1 MRRRAALRRGSRP
14 ARGHAPPPPAWR
26 ARALARPR
34 ARVPSWGAA
43 PRAHRPLRHRLR
55 QASPSQTSDVPA
67 AREAGHASAS
77 ARGAETSVTRYK
89 KGFERPRNT
98 CQRSASLCAPRAPAL
113 RDAPSVRS
121 CGAARRLACGRRK
134 RRAALAV
141 PLPSPTCGQAA
152 LSDEWCDS
160 AVRSPFFPRP
170 PHPSLRTFALI
181 TTDNRVITT
190 RATCTIASCDFGSI
204 SSQSTPAEHY
214 QTCGDLAGSLV
225 PSCRLSAPV
234 RVTAAAAPQ
243 RRGDPPRLRAAVPWP
258 RPGPLPSC
266 TRQTR

>member
-1 MRRRAALRRGSRP
+1 MGTLPAECQSLRA
-14 ARGHAPPPPAWR
+14 
-26 ARALARPR
+26 ARPR
-34 ARVPSWGAA
+34 A
-43 PRAHRPLRHRLR
+43 
-55 QASPSQTSDVPA
+55 
-67 AREAGHASAS
+67 AG
-77 ARGAETSVTRYK
+77 
-89 KGFERPRNT
+89 
-98 CQRSASLCAPRAPAL
+98 RAPSAVL
-113 RDAPSVRS
+113 R

-160 AVRSPFFPRP
+160 AVRSPFSPRP